1 MVKITMNV
9 EGMMCGHCEAHVND
23 AIRSAFDIKSVSSSH
38 RKNETVIIAA
48 EDIDKEKLKAAVDA
62 TGYTGKQHKIRAVCR
77 RKADFFARLKKS

>member
-1 MVKITMNV
+1 MVKITMHV

-48 EDIDKEKLKAAVDA
+48 EDIDKEKLKSFNPYF
-62 TGYTGKQHKIRAVCR
+62 GIKRNNNLML
-77 RKADFFARLKKS
+77 FLSNL

>member
-1 MVKITMNV
+1 MVKITMHV

-62 TGYTGKQHKIRAVCR
+62 TGYTVNSIKSEPYAEKSGL
-77 RKADFFARLKKS
+77 FARLKKS

>member
-9 EGMMCGHCEAHVND
+9 EGKMGGHCEAHVND

-62 TGYTGKQHKIRAVCR
+62 TGYTANSIKSEPYAEKSGL
-77 RKADFFARLKKS
+77 FARFKKS

>member
-48 EDIDKEKLKAAVDA
+48 EDA
-62 TGYTGKQHKIRAVCR
+62 TGYTANSIKSEPYAEKSGL
-77 RKADFFARLKKS
+77 FARFKKS

>member
-62 TGYTGKQHKIRAVCR
+62 TGYSIKSEPYAEKSGL
-77 RKADFFARLKKS
+77 FARFKKS